1 MYAYTCIYIY
11 MIVHLHEHLHVH
23 DFIQFYHT
31 ILEGASANVNK
42 VLYCSKVKNLMAR
55 LGASAVIGG
64 RMPL

>member
-1 MYAYTCIYIY
+1 MYAYIYIY
-11 MIVHLHEHLHVH
+11 MIVHLHVC
-23 DFIQFYHT
+23 DFIQLYHT